1 MSHNTWLHKVAG
13 IIAKPLVK
21 TPVTPNHITT
31 IRLAI
36 GLAAAAGMATGAPDW
51 MNIAAALFFLSMVL
65 DRADGVLARI
75 SGKISRVGHL
85 YDLWSDAI
93 CNALIF
99 VGLGFGLREGTHGPD
114 AIIYGVIAG
123 GSVTCVLCLVLKLE
137 NLSGERAGE
146 IGSFLGFDPDD
157 AMLLVPIAIW
167 LGWAE
172 QVLLAASIGAPF
184 FAALFFI
191 IFLYRRRSFK
201 AKS

>member
-1 MSHNTWLHKVAG
+1 
-13 IIAKPLVK
+13 
-21 TPVTPNHITT
+21 
-31 IRLAI
+31 
-36 GLAAAAGMATGAPDW
+36 
-51 MNIAAALFFLSMVL
+51 
-65 DRADGVLARI
+65 
-75 SGKISRVGHL
+75 
-85 YDLWSDAI
+85 
-93 CNALIF
+93 
-99 VGLGFGLREGTHGPD
+99 
-114 AIIYGVIAG
+114 
-123 GSVTCVLCLVLKLE
+123 LCLVLKLE

-146 IGSFLGFDPDD
+146 IGSFSGFDPDD

>member
-13 IIAKPLVK
+13 VIAKPLVE

-31 IRLAI
+31 VRLAI
-36 GLAAAAGMATGAPDW
+36 GVTAAACMATGTQDW
-51 MNIAAALFFLSMVL
+51 MNIGAALFVLSMVL

-75 SGKISRVGHL
+75 SGKMSRVGHL

-99 VGLGFGLREGTHGPD
+99 VGLGYGLREGTSGAD
-114 AIIYGVIAG
+114 AITYGVIAG
-123 GSVTCVLCLVLKLE
+123 CSVACVLFLVLKLE

-172 QVLLAASIGAPF
+172 QVLTAASIGAPI

-191 IFLYRRRSFK
+191 IFLYRRRKFE